1 MTDQTTETGASGEAG
16 SPGAAVSPGAA
27 GRLTVPL
34 PRPGDLATVADARAA
49 IDGIDAALATLLE
62 HRAAVAGV
70 VQRLK
75 PVGGFAGRDAER
87 ERRIVAA
94 MAERAP
100 SLGPHRL
107 ARIMNEVIEAGL
119 EAAAATGSGDRKN
132 VQAPARGSRL
142 A

>member
-1 MTDQTTETGASGEAG
+1 MTDQTIDTAASGEAAPSG
-16 SPGAAVSPGAA
+16 EAGGPAAA

-34 PRPGDLATVADARAA
+34 PRPRDLATVDDARAA

-75 PVGGFAGRDAER
+75 PVGGFAGRDPDR

-94 MAERAP
+94 MAEHAP
-100 SLGPHRL
+100 SLGPERL
-107 ARIMNEVIEAGL
+107 ARIMNAVIEAGL
-119 EAAAATGSGDRKN
+119 EAAAAAAAGSDDR
-132 VQAPARGSRL
+132 AGR
-142 A
+142 